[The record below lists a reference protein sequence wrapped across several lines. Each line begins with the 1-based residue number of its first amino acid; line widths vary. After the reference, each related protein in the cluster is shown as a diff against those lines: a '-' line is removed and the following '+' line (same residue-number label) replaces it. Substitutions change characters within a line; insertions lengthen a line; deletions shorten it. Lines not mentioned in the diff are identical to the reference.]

1 MKTKIILII
10 FSLFALSYISNSQD
24 TVSSKEAKDFIGQ
37 VKIVKGT
44 VASVFV
50 SNKSTVLIN
59 FDDAHPNATFVAV
72 IKAGTSGISYSDI
85 KKGTILTI
93 SGMIEDYKGKPEI
106 ILNEQS
112 QIIKIENP

>member
-1 MKTKIILII
+1 MKIKIIT
-10 FSLFALSYISNSQD
+10 FFVFLFALTAFSYSQD

-37 VKIVKGT
+37 VKIVKGV

-59 FDDAHPNATFVAV
+59 FDEVHPNSTFVAV
-72 IKAGTSGISYSDI
+72 IKAGTSGINYSDI
-85 KKGTILTI
+85 KKGTILTV
-93 SGMIEDYKGKPEI
+93 SGLIEDYKGKPEI

-112 QIIKIENP
+112 QVIKIENP

>member
-1 MKTKIILII
+1 MKTRLII
-10 FSLFALSYISNSQD
+10 FLALFFTLTLAANSQD
-24 TVSSKEAKDFIGQ
+24 TISSKEAKDFIGQ
-37 VKIVKGT
+37 VKIVKGP

-59 FDDAHPNATFVAV
+59 FDEVHPNSTFVAV

-93 SGMIEDYKGKPEI
+93 SGLIEDYKGKPEI